1 MYRCT
6 ECNKEY
12 DQCPDFCECGNDIFE
27 QIIEEEEFYEP
38 EPEVEVKQTT
48 SSRRRKLTSEELA
61 QLAEEEEERADKKK
75 ALITIGIS
83 ILLSIII
90 LFLPP
95 YREKKIEKVKEN
107 AKIANVKLPNVKSY
121 WDNALPSNFRSQDP
135 NRNLPILNKRL
146 GTISPV
152 LREYLVRIGG
162 EFTSAWDS
170 SGIKGKDEC
179 RIVFTIDKE
188 GILNTKKILV
198 KSNNE
203 ALDDSILI
211 LLTKINSFDVPPDD
225 YKGEKIILAFNVD
238 SARGSKVYYPM
249 Q

>member
-12 DQCPDFCECGNDIFE
+12 TQCPDFCECGNDTFE
-27 QIIEEEEFYEP
+27 EIIEEEEFD
-38 EPEVEVKQTT
+38 EPEVEVRRT
-48 SSRRRKLTSEELA
+48 SPSRKKRLTREELEA
-61 QLAEEEEERADKKK
+61 LEEEAEEKADKQK

-83 ILLSIII
+83 VLLCIVI

-95 YREKKIEKVKEN
+95 YREKKIAKVQKK
-107 AKIANVKLPNVKSY
+107 AKIENIKLPNVKSY
-121 WDNALPSNFRSQDP
+121 WDNTLPSNFRSQDP
-135 NRNLPILNKRL
+135 NFNLPILNKSF

-152 LREYLVRIGG
+152 LREYLVKIGG

-170 SGIKGKDEC
+170 SGIKGRGEC

-188 GILNTKKILV
+188 GVLNVKKILV

-203 ALDDSILI
+203 ALDDSVLI
-211 LLTKINSFDVPPDD
+211 LLTKITSFDVPPDD

-249 Q
+249 R